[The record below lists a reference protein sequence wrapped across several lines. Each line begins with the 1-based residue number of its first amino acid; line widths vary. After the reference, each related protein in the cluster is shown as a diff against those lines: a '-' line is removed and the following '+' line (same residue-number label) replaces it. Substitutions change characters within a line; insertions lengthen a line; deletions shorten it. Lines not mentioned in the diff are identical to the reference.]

1 MERSEAG
8 RPRRRFWGWG
18 IEGRGPGPDHQAG
31 IARVLSDRFGV
42 ALSPPVP
49 EPRIEDVVLPA
60 PRVAPPAAL
69 AGICSTDREDRAGHA
84 YGKSFRD
91 VVRGL
96 RREFPNPPDVVARP
110 RDEAEVAALLDWC
123 GSADL
128 VAIPYGGGSSVVGG
142 VEPPRE
148 ARRGVVTIDL
158 ERLDRVVEVD
168 RTSRAA
174 RIEGGV
180 LGPSLEDQ
188 LRGHGLT
195 LRHFPQSF
203 EFSTLGGWIATRS
216 GGHFATLH
224 THVDD
229 FVESLRVVT
238 PSGIVETRRLPGSG
252 AGPSPDRLF
261 IGSEGTLGIITEAWM
276 RLQDRPRLRASAS
289 VTFTDFFAAA
299 EAVRAISQSG
309 LHPTNCRL
317 LDAGEAATSGAGSG
331 VENVLVIGFESA
343 DHDPAARMARALD
356 IARDHG
362 GVVPPE
368 AGRTRGDESGGREG
382 AVGAWRDAFLSGP
395 YLRDVLVRLGMV
407 IETFET
413 AITWDRFD
421 EFTRSVLD
429 EARRVTAELSGCPV
443 EGPGSPSVSCR
454 ITHAYSDGA
463 APYFTV
469 LAPSRPGA
477 EVAQWDEIK
486 RAVSEVLDAA
496 GATITHH
503 HAVGRD
509 HRPWYDRQRPDPFA
523 EGLIATKRAVDPQG
537 LMNPGVLV
545 DPL

>member
-1 MERSEAG
+1 MERTEAA

-18 IEGRGPGPDHQAG
+18 YEGRGPGPEQQEG
-31 IARVLSDRFGV
+31 IARVLGERLGV
-42 ALSPPVP
+42 ALPPPIP

-60 PRVAPPAAL
+60 PRIVPPASL
-69 AGICSTDREDRAGHA
+69 AEICSTDAEDRAGHA

-96 RREFPNPPDVVARP
+96 RREFPNPPDLVARP
-110 RDEAEVAALLDWC
+110 HDEAEVAALLDWC

-158 ERLDRVVEVD
+158 GRLDRVVEVD

-174 RIEGGV
+174 RIQGGV
-180 LGPSLEDQ
+180 LGPSLEQQ
-188 LRGHGLT
+188 LRSHGLT

-203 EFSTLGGWIATRS
+203 ELSTLGGWIATRS

-238 PSGIVETRRLPGSG
+238 PSGLVETRRLPGSG

-261 IGSEGTLGIITEAWM
+261 IGSEGILGIITEAWM

-289 VTFTDFFAAA
+289 VAFADFFAAA
-299 EAVRAISQSG
+299 EAVRALSQSG

-317 LDAGEAATSGAGSG
+317 LDAVEAATSGAGSG
-331 VENVLVIGFESA
+331 RENVLVVGFESA
-343 DHDPAARMARALD
+343 DHDPAARMTRALEL
-356 IARDHG
+356 ARDHG
-362 GVVPPE
+362 GVVPPD

-407 IETFET
+407 VETFET
-413 AITWDRFD
+413 AITWERFPAFHRELMTATGD
-421 EFTRSVLD
+421 AV
-429 EARRVTAELSGCPV
+429 RRVCGAGQ
-443 EGPGSPSVSCR
+443 VSCR
-454 ITHAYSDGA
+454 FTHVYPDGP
-463 APYFTV
+463 APYYSV
-469 LAPSRPGA
+469 IAPGRPGA
-477 EVAQWDEIK
+477 QLEQWAEIK
-486 RAVSEVLDAA
+486 AAASEALLRL
-496 GATITHH
+496 GGTITHH
-503 HAVGRD
+503 HSVGRD
-509 HRPWYDRQRPDPFA
+509 HRPWYDDQRSDLFA
-523 EGLIATKRAVDPQG
+523 RVLFAAKQSLDPQG
-537 LMNPGVLV
+537 FLNPGVLIG
-545 DPL
+545 